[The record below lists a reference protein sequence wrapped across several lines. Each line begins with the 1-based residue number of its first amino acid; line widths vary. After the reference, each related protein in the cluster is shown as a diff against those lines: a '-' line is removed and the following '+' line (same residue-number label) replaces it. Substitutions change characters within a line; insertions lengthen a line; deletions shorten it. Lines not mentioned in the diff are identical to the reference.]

1 LTTTKTRRRLPH
13 QVSEHGDGD
22 DEEHVASQQRGIAVA
37 VAAGPH
43 KVTRALSSSG
53 GSPLAGDDDIDQLA
67 EQFIAN
73 FYRINALPLV

>member
-1 LTTTKTRRRLPH
+1 
-13 QVSEHGDGD
+13 
-22 DEEHVASQQRGIAVA
+22 
-37 VAAGPH
+37 
-43 KVTRALSSSG
+43 VTRALSSSG